1 MCVLCLCG
9 FFSIHFLSFQTF
21 AFHSFCFCFCFCF
34 WGYAKLLCCCFYFVF
49 SIWLSVCVCV
59 FCVCVG
65 VCSIANCLK
74 FANLPCSCLIVFHFH
89 VHFFFRHSLETNFFF
104 TCRKYFLYKCG
115 CGLYVCVR
123 YTNV

>member
-21 AFHSFCFCFCFCF
+21 AFHSFCFCFCF

-49 SIWLSVCVCV
+49 SIWLSVCV

-65 VCSIANCLK
+65 ECRIANCLK

-104 TCRKYFLYKCG
+104 TCRKYFLYKCV